1 MGRLTIQE
9 IAKVLITKNGLE
21 QSEANRFATELFAV
35 IQERLEKNDLVKV
48 KGLGTF
54 KVITVEARES
64 VSVRTGSRVM
74 IDEHS
79 KITFTPD
86 ATMKELVNKPFS
98 QFETVPLND
107 NVEFDDL
114 KEQDDDAEFED
125 IKNDLTEEELIQ
137 LEQMDKSEEPVA
149 KIAEPVVEEP
159 KEEPKEEPVV
169 EEPKEE
175 PKEEPVTEE
184 PKEEPQDDVEE
195 TSELVD
201 FYDEEEESSPLSK
214 WLWLGFAAICI
225 ACLSA
230 FGGYYYGCQH
240 TALLALGDTVVVRDT
255 IYMAAPQDTTSTE
268 TPVQV
273 DKQEVAKI
281 EEPKQEAPKAET
293 PKVEKAKVENV
304 DEERIKFV
312 EEEVLFPLRQKIMDM
327 QQMQAVNMQ
336 GIIAMEIVRRNN
348 KELIRAVERAESVT
362 VSALRIAV
370 TVASA
375 LYNQKIVLDKVKAVN
390 EATNRLIGA
399 TAKMLKEQGAE
410 IQKQAMETNISVDTL
425 KSAFADTFD
434 ALDAVTEYKHKAL
447 PQMQLTIQ
455 QFRELSD
462 EGEKRIKKMEAREEE
477 LKRFENG
484 E

>member
-9 IAKVLITKNGLE
+9 ISKVLITKNGLE

-35 IQERLEKNDLVKV
+35 IQERLEKNDQVKV

-74 IDEHS
+74 IEEHS

-137 LEQMDKSEEPVA
+137 LEQMDKSEEPVS
-149 KIAEPVVEEP
+149 IRPVLTEPIKETEPKPEMKPKVEEELQELP
-159 KEEPKEEPVV
+159 QEEPQI
-169 EEPKEE
+169 
-175 PKEEPVTEE
+175 E
-184 PKEEPQDDVEE
+184 PKEEPQDDIEE
-195 TSELVD
+195 TSELVN
-201 FYDEEEESSPLSK
+201 FYDDEEELSSWSK

-273 DKQEVAKI
+273 EKQKVAKI

-293 PKVEKAKVENV
+293 PKVEKPKAEPVPEV
-304 DEERIKFV
+304 DKYAQKDERV
-312 EEEVLFPLRQKIMDM
+312 RLGAYR
-327 QQMQAVNMQ
+327 
-336 GIIAMEIVRRNN
+336 IVGLDH
-348 KELIRAVERAESVT
+348 EVT
-362 VSALRIAV
+362 VQQGQTFYSICRAHLGPDMECYIEV
-370 TVASA
+370 
-375 LYNQKIVLDKVKAVN
+375 YNNLPRNPQIKAGQVIKIPKLQVKK
-390 EATNRLIGA
+390 R
-399 TAKMLKEQGAE
+399 K
-410 IQKQAMETNISVDTL
+410 KQ
-425 KSAFADTFD
+425 
-434 ALDAVTEYKHKAL
+434 
-447 PQMQLTIQ
+447 
-455 QFRELSD
+455 
-462 EGEKRIKKMEAREEE
+462 
-477 LKRFENG
+477 
-484 E
+484 

>member
-9 IAKVLITKNGLE
+9 ISKVLITKNGLE

-137 LEQMDKSEEPVA
+137 LEQMDQSEEPVA

-255 IYMAAPQDTTSTE
+255 IYMAAPQDTISVE
-268 TPVQV
+268 APVQV

-293 PKVEKAKVENV
+293 PKVEKAKVETPKVEKPKAEPAPEV
-304 DEERIKFV
+304 DKYAQKDERV
-312 EEEVLFPLRQKIMDM
+312 RLGAYR
-327 QQMQAVNMQ
+327 
-336 GIIAMEIVRRNN
+336 IVGLDH
-348 KELIRAVERAESVT
+348 EVT
-362 VSALRIAV
+362 VQQGQTFYSICRAHLGPDMECYIEV
-370 TVASA
+370 
-375 LYNQKIVLDKVKAVN
+375 YNNLPRNPQIKAGQVIKIPKLQVKK
-390 EATNRLIGA
+390 R
-399 TAKMLKEQGAE
+399 K
-410 IQKQAMETNISVDTL
+410 KQ
-425 KSAFADTFD
+425 
-434 ALDAVTEYKHKAL
+434 
-447 PQMQLTIQ
+447 
-455 QFRELSD
+455 
-462 EGEKRIKKMEAREEE
+462 
-477 LKRFENG
+477 
-484 E
+484 

>member
-137 LEQMDKSEEPVA
+137 LEQMDKSEEPVS
-149 KIAEPVVEEP
+149 IRPVLTEPIKETEPKPEMKPKVEEELQELP
-159 KEEPKEEPVV
+159 QEEPQI
-169 EEPKEE
+169 
-175 PKEEPVTEE
+175 E
-184 PKEEPQDDVEE
+184 PKEEPQEDIEE

-255 IYMAAPQDTTSTE
+255 IYMAAPQDTISVE
-268 TPVQV
+268 APAQV
-273 DKQEVAKI
+273 DKQEVAKV
-281 EEPKQEAPKAET
+281 EEPKQEAPKQEAPKAET
-293 PKVEKAKVENV
+293 PKVEKPKVETPKVEKPKAEPAPEV
-304 DEERIKFV
+304 DKYAQKDERV
-312 EEEVLFPLRQKIMDM
+312 RLGAYR
-327 QQMQAVNMQ
+327 
-336 GIIAMEIVRRNN
+336 IVGLDH
-348 KELIRAVERAESVT
+348 EVT
-362 VSALRIAV
+362 VQQGQTFYSICRAHLGPDMECYIEV
-370 TVASA
+370 
-375 LYNQKIVLDKVKAVN
+375 YNNLPRNPQIKAGQVIKIPKLQVKK
-390 EATNRLIGA
+390 R
-399 TAKMLKEQGAE
+399 K
-410 IQKQAMETNISVDTL
+410 KQ
-425 KSAFADTFD
+425 
-434 ALDAVTEYKHKAL
+434 
-447 PQMQLTIQ
+447 
-455 QFRELSD
+455 
-462 EGEKRIKKMEAREEE
+462 
-477 LKRFENG
+477 
-484 E
+484 

>member
-9 IAKVLITKNGLE
+9 ISKVLITKNGLE

-35 IQERLEKNDLVKV
+35 IQERLEKNDQVKV

-74 IDEHS
+74 IEEHS

-137 LEQMDKSEEPVA
+137 LEQMDKSEEPVS
-149 KIAEPVVEEP
+149 IRPVLTEPIKETEPKPEMKPKVEEELQELP
-159 KEEPKEEPVV
+159 QEEPQI
-169 EEPKEE
+169 
-175 PKEEPVTEE
+175 E
-184 PKEEPQDDVEE
+184 PKEEPQDDIEE
-195 TSELVD
+195 TSELVN
-201 FYDEEEESSPLSK
+201 FYDDEEELSSWSK

-240 TALLALGDTVVVRDT
+240 TALLALGDTIVVRDT

-293 PKVEKAKVENV
+293 PKVEKAKVETPKVEKPKAEPVPEV
-304 DEERIKFV
+304 DKYAQKDERV
-312 EEEVLFPLRQKIMDM
+312 RLGAYR
-327 QQMQAVNMQ
+327 
-336 GIIAMEIVRRNN
+336 IVGLDH
-348 KELIRAVERAESVT
+348 EVT
-362 VSALRIAV
+362 VQQGQTFYSICRAHLGPDMECYIEV
-370 TVASA
+370 
-375 LYNQKIVLDKVKAVN
+375 YNNLPRNPQIKAGQVIKIPKLQVKK
-390 EATNRLIGA
+390 R
-399 TAKMLKEQGAE
+399 K
-410 IQKQAMETNISVDTL
+410 KQ
-425 KSAFADTFD
+425 
-434 ALDAVTEYKHKAL
+434 
-447 PQMQLTIQ
+447 
-455 QFRELSD
+455 
-462 EGEKRIKKMEAREEE
+462 
-477 LKRFENG
+477 
-484 E
+484 